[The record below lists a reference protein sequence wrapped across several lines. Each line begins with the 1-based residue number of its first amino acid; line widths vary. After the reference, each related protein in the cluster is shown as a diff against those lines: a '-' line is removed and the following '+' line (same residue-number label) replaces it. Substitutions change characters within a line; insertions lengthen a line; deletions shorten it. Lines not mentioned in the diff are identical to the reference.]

1 MGPMPEISE
10 TPLPGVGVRLDF
22 LCRSGKR
29 VGVIARTS
37 GRRELLVY
45 DEGDPDAVR
54 AQVDL
59 SAEESLALAE
69 SLGAGGVAEQLDRL
83 PSLIAGL
90 AVDWVPLPA
99 DLPTRT
105 IGQLEL
111 RRRTGASVVAI
122 VRGDEAQPAPGPDDE
137 LRPGDTVVMVGTA
150 EGLRAATELLGL

>member
-1 MGPMPEISE
+1 MPRITE

-22 LCRSGKR
+22 ESRTGPC

-45 DEGDPDAVR
+45 DVDDPDAVR

-59 SAEESLALAE
+59 SAEDAIALAE
-69 SLGAGGVAEQLDRL
+69 ALGAGGVSEQLDRL

-90 AVDWVPLPA
+90 AIDWLPLPA
-99 DLPTRT
+99 DVPTRT
-105 IGQLEL
+105 IGELEL

-122 VRGDEAQPAPGPDDE
+122 VRGEDAHPAPGPEDA
-137 LRPGDTVVMVGTA
+137 LAPGDTVVMVGTA
-150 EGLRAATELLGL
+150 EGLRAASELLGI